1 MDVHMPVMDGLKA
14 TGAIRD
20 REKTTQAHLP
30 IVALTANA
38 MKGDDIRCLSA
49 GMDAY
54 LPKPVTV
61 SALKDLL
68 MWFGSQER

>member
-1 MDVHMPVMDGLKA
+1 
-14 TGAIRD
+14 
-20 REKTTQAHLP
+20 
-30 IVALTANA
+30 

-61 SALKDLL
+61 TALKDLL
-68 MWFGSQER
+68 LWFGSQDG